1 MWRGE
6 VEALSSAPKA
16 GRMMDVA
23 ATPVVAWETVRCA
36 CWVVGLLALIVV
48 SGCAALKR
56 TEDLPVPTDS
66 QSLPGGP
73 EGEND
78 NADGL

>member
-1 MWRGE
+1 MR
-6 VEALSSAPKA
+6 VL
-16 GRMMDVA
+16 
-23 ATPVVAWETVRCA
+23 
-36 CWVVGLLALIVV
+36 VVGLLALMMFN
-48 SGCAALKR
+48 GCAALKR

-66 QSLPGGP
+66 RSLQGGP